1 MQTITSNIQ
10 EFRGSHYDY
19 GVLQAQHLNK
29 TPYMKNRDY
38 EWIKR
43 RPKFDL
49 DYQETKNLYEK
60 FAPQI
65 WEELMGLQ
73 DELKISD
80 RDVLLNLAHYRVSP
94 KDSGCSVY
102 LDNHSFIRNYDY
114 HPNTYDG
121 IYKLFQP
128 DKGSAHVGPASRVTG
143 RMDGMN
149 EHGLIMSYNF
159 MNRKQPFDGFTCF
172 IIGRFILELCKTAD
186 DAKQLLKEL
195 PHRGGFSY
203 IVQDK
208 YNDSFIAETSARDIA
223 FRQSN
228 ICTNH
233 YESLDKEN
241 RRYLVDSLERL
252 TILEGFN
259 SPSKSQLIDLFTN
272 RKYGLFV
279 DNYKSWAGTIHT
291 SFYDK
296 NNLIAGIRLGEGSVP
311 EEFDFA
317 SWLKGKPLGQKVI
330 RGALDTD
337 LKFTNADWQTAKN
350 ITSI

>member
-1 MQTITSNIQ
+1 MQTIIADIQ
-10 EFRGSHYDY
+10 EFRGNHYDY
-19 GVLQAQHLNK
+19 GIRQAEWLK
-29 TPYMKNRDY
+29 ETPYMENRAY

-49 DYQETKNLYEK
+49 DYKETKELYMR
-60 FAPQI
+60 FAPYI
-65 WEELMGLQ
+65 WDELMGIQ
-73 DELKISD
+73 DQLKITD
-80 RDVLLNLAHYRVSP
+80 REVLLNLAHYRVSP
-94 KDSGCSVY
+94 RDSGCSVY
-102 LDNHSFIRNYDY
+102 LDNNNFIRNYDY

-121 IYKLFQP
+121 MYKLFQP
-128 DKGSAHVGPASRVTG
+128 DKGFAHIGPASRVTG

-172 IIGRFILELCKTAD
+172 IIGRFILEVCRNAD

-208 YNDSFIAETSARDIA
+208 NNESFIAETSARDIA
-223 FRQSN
+223 FRQAN

-233 YESLDKEN
+233 YETLDKEN

-252 TILEGFN
+252 TILEGF
-259 SPSKSQLIDLFTN
+259 SAPSKEELIELFTD

-296 NNLIAGIRLGEGSVP
+296 SNLIAGIRLGENTVLD
-311 EEFDFA
+311 EFDFGA
-317 SWLKGKPLGQKVI
+317 WLKGNPIGQKEI
-330 RGALDTD
+330 KGSLDTG

-350 ITSI
+350 RI

>member
-1 MQTITSNIQ
+1 MN
-10 EFRGSHYDY
+10 
-19 GVLQAQHLNK
+19 
-29 TPYMKNRDY
+29 NRNY

-43 RPKFDL
+43 RPKFEL
-49 DYQETKNLYEK
+49 DYQETKHLYNE
-60 FAPQI
+60 FAPGI
-65 WEELMGLQ
+65 WDELMGLQ

-80 RDVLLNLAHYRVSP
+80 KDVLLNLAHYRVSP

-102 LDNHSFIRNYDY
+102 LDDHHFIRNYDY

-121 IYKLFQP
+121 MYKLFQP
-128 DKGSAHVGPASRVTG
+128 DKGGFAHIGPASRVTG

-172 IIGRFILELCKTAD
+172 IIGRFILELCRNAD

-203 IVQDK
+203 IVQDR
-208 YNDSFIAETSARDIA
+208 YNDSFIAETSSRNIA

-233 YESLDKEN
+233 YETLEKEN

-252 TILEGFN
+252 SVLEGFN
-259 SPSKSQLIDLFTN
+259 LPSKEELLDLFTD

-296 NNLIAGIRLGEGSVP
+296 NKLIAGIRLGENTDMD
-311 EEFDFA
+311 EFDFGD
-317 SWLKGKPLGQKVI
+317 WLNGTPIDKKEIKGF
-330 RGALDTD
+330 LDTN
-337 LKFTNADWQTAKN
+337 LKFTNADWQTAK
-350 ITSI
+350 SR